1 MTKEYPGG
9 SEKGHNSKFV
19 RRLPKKSKKIKR

>member
-1 MTKEYPGG
+1 MTKKYPGG

-19 RRLPKKSKKIKR
+19 GRFHKKSKRIKR